1 MEKKCLETPECG
13 QITCDSSTKAA
24 IISTT
29 TATFLS
35 FPHCAHMRFLAHL
48 CVVLLKRAV
57 CIYISSDVYAY
68 LREEK
73 EGEEE
78 SHMSAVFSHKVGYHA
93 DS

>member
-1 MEKKCLETPECG
+1 MLFFCMEFCKIFRSSKRNSSLTTRPGGNEG
-13 QITCDSSTKAA
+13 QFQ
-24 IISTT
+24 
-29 TATFLS
+29 TFLS

-68 LREEK
+68 LEEK

-78 SHMSAVFSHKVGYHA
+78 SHMSAV
-93 DS
+93 